1 VIIDSV
7 IGTIIVFRT
16 AVLSLGLV
24 VAASAASAECSPF
37 PRSNF
42 IGTYSHDQVSQYVD
56 RAHSG
61 DWAPYLAALDKNLSR
76 LNQLRARGQGA
87 VVKVRGEPMKLNSSD
102 LSQFV
107 YTSRQ
112 FSSVA
117 QCLADEQE
125 MASMDKFETAA
136 GDDSQSVSTPA
147 AEKIVQ
153 SSYSEGSSVP
163 KSAGLSTAIPNVM
176 GQALQVSVSSQ
187 CSNGDTVF
195 VVANA
200 GNKWPR
206 AATFSLFRIAGPNRQ
221 MISARKMSI
230 DAGQAKTLRVKKAH
244 NPTGHIGLSLDPGW
258 YKREFKMDATA
269 ECS

>member
-1 VIIDSV
+1 M
-7 IGTIIVFRT
+7 FRT

-24 VAASAASAECSPF
+24 VAASAASAECDPF

-42 IGTYSHDQVSQYVD
+42 IGAYSHEHVIQYVD

-61 DWAPYLAALDKNLSR
+61 DWKPYLTALDKNLSQ
-76 LNQLRARGQGA
+76 LNQLRLQGRGA
-87 VVKVRGEPMKLNSSD
+87 VVNVRGEPMELSASD
-102 LSQFV
+102 LSLFV
-107 YTSRQ
+107 FTSRQ

-125 MASMDKFETAA
+125 IASLDKFETAA
-136 GDDSQSVSTPA
+136 GDDKQSPSTPS
-147 AEKIVQ
+147 AEKVVQ
-153 SSYSEGSSVP
+153 SSYSEGLSVP
-163 KSAGLSTAIPNVM
+163 KTSALSTTVSNVM
-176 GQALQVSVSSQ
+176 GESLQVRVSTQ

-195 VVANA
+195 VVSNT

-230 DAGQAKTLRVKKAH
+230 EAGKAKTLRIKKSH

-258 YKREFKMDATA
+258 YKREFTMDADA
-269 ECS
+269 QCS

>member
-1 VIIDSV
+1 M
-7 IGTIIVFRT
+7 FRT

-42 IGTYSHDQVSQYVD
+42 IGAYSHDQVIQYVD
-56 RAHSG
+56 RAHGG
-61 DWAPYLAALDKNLSR
+61 DWAPYLSALDKNLTR
-76 LNQLRARGQGA
+76 LDQLRVQGQGA

-102 LSQFV
+102 LSRFV
-107 YTSRQ
+107 FTSRQ
-112 FSSVA
+112 FSSVV

-125 MASMDKFETAA
+125 IAAMDKFETAA
-136 GDDSQSVSTPA
+136 GGDNQSTSAPTS
-147 AEKIVQ
+147 EKVVQ
-153 SSYSEGSSVP
+153 SSYSEGRSVP
-163 KSAGLSTAIPNVM
+163 KSAGLSTAVSNVL
-176 GQALQVSVSSQ
+176 GESLQVRVSSQ

-195 VVANA
+195 VVANT
-200 GNKWPR
+200 GKKWPR

-230 DAGQAKTLRVKKAH
+230 EAGQAKTLRVKKAH

-269 ECS
+269 QCR